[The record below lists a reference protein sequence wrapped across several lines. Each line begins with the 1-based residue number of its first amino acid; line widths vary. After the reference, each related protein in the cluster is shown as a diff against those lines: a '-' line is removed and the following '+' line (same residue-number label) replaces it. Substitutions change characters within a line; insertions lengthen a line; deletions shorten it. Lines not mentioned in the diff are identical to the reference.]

1 MLLAPDSTIERV
13 AIPWLHVIREHPVFL
28 DNYVDLF
35 EPTKSGKAI
44 VRKWWRLFRRKAG
57 WFRQLLRSLHIDGR
71 PWFGPDDLPS
81 GIDVLFV
88 SHLLNSSQAGKEDD
102 FYFGGLPNEV
112 VDRGHSAVI
121 ALINHSGQN
130 AEHLAG
136 KWNGSSLPRVILS
149 GSLRFLEEVTLR
161 RRLKKESLRLRKLA
175 KKETAGLFRKVL
187 VRAYQEALSGG
198 SLATLRIASQIGTL
212 AAKLQPK
219 AIVVTHE
226 GHAWER
232 VAFAAARSIYPNMRC
247 LGYQHAAL
255 FRLQHAI
262 RRNLAR
268 EYNPD
273 HILTAG
279 TVSKAKLER
288 APGLNGIPITVLGS
302 NRAFKG
308 TTMNGGGPMHP
319 EQIEHSG
326 NSACLVLPEG
336 IASECHL
343 LFEFALDC
351 AQSCP
356 EIRFIW
362 RLHPILT
369 YESLA
374 AQNRKLRNLPRNIVL
389 SQTTLEED
397 MDRCRWA
404 LYRGT
409 TAIVQA
415 VVAGLRPIY
424 LQLPGEMTID
434 PLYEL
439 SALRAE
445 VATVSEF
452 QGVMNAVINMSFCI
466 SKSEAQTVTK
476 YCEDYFL
483 PFDPKVLIDSIWNK
497 QTKSKMR

>member
-1 MLLAPDSTIERV
+1 
-13 AIPWLHVIREHPVFL
+13 
-28 DNYVDLF
+28 
-35 EPTKSGKAI
+35 
-44 VRKWWRLFRRKAG
+44 
-57 WFRQLLRSLHIDGR
+57 
-71 PWFGPDDLPS
+71 
-81 GIDVLFV
+81 
-88 SHLLNSSQAGKEDD
+88 
-102 FYFGGLPNEV
+102 
-112 VDRGHSAVI
+112 
-121 ALINHSGQN
+121 
-130 AEHLAG
+130 
-136 KWNGSSLPRVILS
+136 VILS

-187 VRAYQEALSGG
+187 VRAYQEALSGR
-198 SLATLRIASQIGTL
+198 SLTTLRIASQIGTL

-279 TVSKAKLER
+279 TVSKAQLER
-288 APGLNGIPITVLGS
+288 APGLDGIPITVLGS

-308 TTMNGGGPMHP
+308 TTMNSGGPMHP
-319 EQIEHSG
+319 DQVEHSG

-343 LFEFALDC
+343 LFEFTLGC
-351 AQSCP
+351 AQSSP
-356 EIRFIW
+356 EIQFIW
-362 RLHPILT
+362 RLHPIVT

-389 SQTTLEED
+389 SQATLEED
-397 MDRCRWA
+397 MARCRWA

-409 TAIVQA
+409 TAVIQA

-424 LQLPGEMTID
+424 LQLPEELTID

-439 SALRAE
+439 KGWRTSVKTIADFIR
-445 VATVSEF
+445 
-452 QGVMNAVINMSFCI
+452 VIRYN
-466 SKSEAQTVTK
+466 QNR
-476 YCEDYFL
+476 L
-483 PFDPKVLIDSIWNK
+483 LIDSESEYRFAEGYSRDFFKFLNPDALEAAII
-497 QTKSKMR
+497 SKGKA